1 MPASS
6 KALYA
11 SSSHLRH
18 LSLGP
23 DAIGATTSIVH
34 PIWTPHAR
42 CRAACRGLLDAD
54 QLDALGTLR
63 RTDSAPNLGE
73 QERLPFR
80 QRRAV
85 KKAAK
90 AGRKQEKADRKA
102 ERKAHKVR
110 VHRQAELDTQR
121 S

>member
-1 MPASS
+1 M
-6 KALYA
+6 
-11 SSSHLRH
+11 
-18 LSLGP
+18 
-23 DAIGATTSIVH
+23 
-34 PIWTPHAR
+34 
-42 CRAACRGLLDAD
+42 CRGLLDAD

-90 AGRKQEKADRKA
+90 AEKKGKKAERKA
-102 ERKAHKVR
+102 ERKASKGR
-110 VHRQAELDTQR
+110 GRPHRCAFCVPMECNSLMVSRAAAWGSDLGG
-121 S
+121 

>member
-1 MPASS
+1 M
-6 KALYA
+6 
-11 SSSHLRH
+11 
-18 LSLGP
+18 
-23 DAIGATTSIVH
+23 TSIVQH
-34 PIWTPHAR
+34 PDPR
-42 CRAACRGLLDAD
+42 RRSACRGLLDAD

-90 AGRKQEKADRKA
+90 AERKEKKAERKA
-102 ERKAHKVR
+102 ERKASKVR
-110 VHRQAELDTQR
+110 GHRQADPSGGLAGAC
-121 S
+121 SI

>member
-1 MPASS
+1 MF
-6 KALYA
+6 
-11 SSSHLRH
+11 
-18 LSLGP
+18 
-23 DAIGATTSIVH
+23 V
-34 PIWTPHAR
+34 
-42 CRAACRGLLDAD
+42 CRGLLDAD

-90 AGRKQEKADRKA
+90 AEKKGKKAERKA
-102 ERKAHKVR
+102 ERKASKGRGRQHRHVPALCFVR
-110 VHRQAELDTQR
+110 AVHGRCR
-121 S
+121 SC